1 MEIEIPTT
9 QAKKEE
15 TKKSENIYV
24 IPKTNSQ
31 VKETEKI
38 EIHKT
43 ESEDKQKEI
52 DENKNIRNNNN
63 TLINLTDEMES
74 KKISNTNSTLKEQ
87 LKNFFNQKKDLNFYL
102 ILIGIVFSIF
112 AIIFLICLIRYCIR
126 KKKKFTR
133 LSEENTKE
141 NPQDS
146 LSVGA

>member
-1 MEIEIPTT
+1 M
-9 QAKKEE
+9 
-15 TKKSENIYV
+15 
-24 IPKTNSQ
+24 
-31 VKETEKI
+31 KETEKI

-87 LKNFFNQKKDLNFYL
+87 LKKFFNQKKDLNFYL

-112 AIIFLICLIRYCIR
+112 AIIFSVCLIGSCI
-126 KKKKFTR
+126 KKKRKFTR
-133 LSEENTKE
+133 LSEENTRVG
-141 NPQDS
+141 PQDS
-146 LSVGA
+146 LSFGL